1 MKGTVEKEGNSW
13 FYVVDLGK
21 DEYGKRKRKKKRGFK
36 TKKEA
41 QQALTKLLH
50 EVNTGAYVEPSNMK
64 YESYLHEW
72 LEGKKHVISK
82 QTYILYCNFMK
93 VHVVSQLGHIQLNK
107 LSPLHIQK
115 FIANLKN
122 KGLADGTVRRIFT
135 MINVSLNAAEKMQII
150 PKNPASLI
158 EKPKEGKSNITVWDV
173 PEINKFLQVAESKGN
188 YYPAFFLAIMSGMRQ
203 GEILGLSWKDVDLNN
218 GIIYITQI
226 LSHDGSEIFTR
237 AKTKQSIRSVSI
249 SPNTVD
255 FLRTLKQQQGLND
268 MVVQSSK
275 GTPVSPSNLIKE
287 MKRIIKLAGVPP
299 IRFHDLRHTHAIL
312 MLKNGEH
319 VKVVSERLGHSK
331 IQMTLDTYSH
341 VLPNM
346 QADAAKR
353 TLVSIKRKALTVQG
367 LFQNKKQHPIKII
380 SLLLPGPRRM

>member
-1 MKGTVEKEGNSW
+1 
-13 FYVVDLGK
+13 
-21 DEYGKRKRKKKRGFK
+21 
-36 TKKEA
+36 
-41 QQALTKLLH
+41 
-50 EVNTGAYVEPSNMK
+50 MK

-72 LEGKKHVISK
+72 LEGK
-82 QTYILYCNFMK
+82 
-93 VHVVSQLGHIQLNK
+93 
-107 LSPLHIQK
+107 
-115 FIANLKN
+115 
-122 KGLADGTVRRIFT
+122 
-135 MINVSLNAAEKMQII
+135 
-150 PKNPASLI
+150 
-158 EKPKEGKSNITVWDV
+158 SNITVWDIA
-173 PEINKFLQVAESKGN
+173 EINKFLQVAENKGN
-188 YYPAFFLAIMSGMRQ
+188 YYPAFFLGIMTGMRQ
-203 GEILGLSWKDVDLNN
+203 DEILGLSWKDVDLDN

-255 FLRTLKQQQGLND
+255 FLRTLKEQQGLND

-299 IRFHDLRHTHAIL
+299 IRFHDLRHTHATL

-346 QADAAKR
+346 QANATKRLDA
-353 TLVSIKRKALTVQG
+353 
-367 LFQNKKQHPIKII
+367 LFLNNN
-380 SLLLPGPRRM
+380 S